1 MGGHQVFQSMCPTK
15 FLGCNSWTLTF
26 PIPAG
31 GQGPAGLQSARSRAG
46 PAGQSKGY
54 EVPTGEITRQD
65 KSLGLPAGT
74 RLLGKTHTGLSFMPR
89 GKAVKALTPK
99 ARPFRDHQVRGLR
112 DCANRE
118 GIIRSSLLHRIPV
131 PLPVVRTP
139 PLRSLDADPWGLRS
153 AQNGP
158 SQPQW

>member
-1 MGGHQVFQSMCPTK
+1 MPSSLLFCLGGHQVFKSMHPTK
-15 FLGCNSWTLTF
+15 FLGCNSWTLPF

-31 GQGPAGLQSARSRAG
+31 GKGPTGLQSARSRAG

-54 EVPTGEITRQD
+54 EVPAGETTRQD

-74 RLLGKTHTGLSFMPR
+74 RLLGKTCPGLSFMRR

-99 ARPFRDHQVRGLR
+99 ARPFRDRHVRGLR

-118 GIIRSSLLHRIPV
+118 GGKRGSLLHPVPV
-131 PLPVVRTP
+131 PLPEAHTP
-139 PLRSLDADPWGLRS
+139 PLRSLHANP
-153 AQNGP
+153 
-158 SQPQW
+158 